1 MTTVWW
7 CFGRVVYAVGTSTVF
22 IFKTTLIAA
31 KMTSTIETME
41 TKRGVGK
48 KVENVLAQKM
58 VGKKANNKTKKLTQN
73 DFDNTNLDTEHL
85 LYNHPHFVMQKP

>member
-1 MTTVWW
+1 MTKVWW

>member
-1 MTTVWW
+1 MTKVWW

-41 TKRGVGK
+41 TKEGWVR
-48 KVENVLAQKM
+48 KVENVLAPQKM
-58 VGKKANNKTKKLTQN
+58 NQKKKA
-73 DFDNTNLDTEHL
+73 
-85 LYNHPHFVMQKP
+85 